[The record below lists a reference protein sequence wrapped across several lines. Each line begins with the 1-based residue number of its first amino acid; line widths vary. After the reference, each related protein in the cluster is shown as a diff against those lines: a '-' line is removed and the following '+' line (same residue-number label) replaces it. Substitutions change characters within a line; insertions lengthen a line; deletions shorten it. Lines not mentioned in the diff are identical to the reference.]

1 MAGGIAIET
10 MLATAQK
17 TLVTKLCGNP
27 FALYVG
33 ALVMLG
39 AALAALP
46 PVTATPAA
54 ALPASDVENRFSET
68 VVSAYE
74 ADGRLLY
81 RLHSPRLHHV
91 AERSSGTP
99 GAHLEEPRLT
109 YRAHSGAAVEL
120 TAAAGRIAADG
131 AIHPQGAVTLQRAR
145 HAQRAAATLQTRNV
159 VVATRDKRAH
169 TREKAVLRRGR
180 LVSRG
185 DGMSADLRT
194 GEIRLLSN
202 VRVTHSP

>member
-1 MAGGIAIET
+1 
-10 MLATAQK
+10 MLTKK
-17 TLVTKLCGNP
+17 TPVKKPRGDP

-33 ALVMLG
+33 ALAMLG
-39 AALAALP
+39 AALSALP
-46 PVTATPAA
+46 SATATQAPATQA
-54 ALPASDVENRFSET
+54 NDVENHFSET
-68 VVSAYE
+68 VVNAYE

-81 RLHSPRLHHV
+81 RLHSPHLHHV
-91 AERSSGTP
+91 SERSSKTP

-120 TAAAGRIAADG
+120 TADAGRIAADG
-131 AIHPQGAVTLQRAR
+131 AIHLQGAVTLQRAR
-145 HAQRAAATLQTRNV
+145 HAQRAAETLHTRNV
-159 VVATRDKRAH
+159 VVTTKDKRAH

-180 LVSRG
+180 LITRG
-185 DGMSADLRT
+185 DGVSADLRT